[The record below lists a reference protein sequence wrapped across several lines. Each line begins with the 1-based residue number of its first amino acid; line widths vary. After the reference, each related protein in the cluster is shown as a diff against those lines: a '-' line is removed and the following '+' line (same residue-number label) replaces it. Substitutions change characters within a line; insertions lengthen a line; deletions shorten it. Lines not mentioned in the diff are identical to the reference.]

1 MPECGIPFPCS
12 STVSSFETALEIV
25 NTERGG
31 VIRAIQDNP
40 LPGEALYGESRAGI
54 GVKGVC
60 RSSGTG
66 VEGAAES
73 GVNAD
78 SPSSGNGVC
87 GRAEFGIGVLG
98 TSIGSAGVRGEGG
111 RFGVLG
117 CGGKSA
123 IAGFFEINKK
133 ENNKTAL
140 HAQTRGGGSAVE
152 AVINAETENDRPAL
166 FASTNADGEA
176 VAAETTGSGSAG
188 VFSVRNRD
196 NSHSALSASTNGN
209 GVAVFGLS
217 ANGIGIVGGGRV
229 LAGLFLGDVDVTG
242 NIAAS
247 SKTFVIDHPLD
258 PANKYLIHSSVESS
272 EMVNVYS
279 GNAVLD
285 ENGEAWIQLEAW
297 FEAVNCDFRYQ
308 LTCIR
313 SFAPIYIA
321 EEVQNNRFKIAGG
334 SHQMKVSWQ
343 VTGVRKDL
351 WAQRHSFFAEKE
363 KPADEKGYYRHP
375 ELYGQ
380 PPENSVHRANNLRK

>member
-12 STVSSFETALEIV
+12 STISTFETAFEII
-25 NTERGG
+25 NTERAG

-40 LPGEALYGESRAGI
+40 LPGEAVYGESRAGI

-66 VEGAAES
+66 IEGAAES
-73 GVNAD
+73 DPNAD

-117 CGGKSA
+117 CGGETG
-123 IAGFFEINKK
+123 IAGFFEIDKK

-140 HAQTRGGGSAVE
+140 HAETRGRGSAVE
-152 AVINAETENDRPAL
+152 AVIDTDVENECPAL
-166 FASTNADGEA
+166 LASTNSEGVA
-176 VAAETTGSGSAG
+176 VEAETTGTGRAG
-188 VFSVRNRD
+188 VFSVRNND
-196 NSHSALSASTNGN
+196 NISSALFASTNGK

-217 ANGIGIVGGGRV
+217 ANGIGIVGAGPVR
-229 LAGLFLGDVDVTG
+229 AGLFLGDVDVTG
-242 NIAAS
+242 NVAGG

-285 ENGEAWIQLEAW
+285 ENGEAWVQLEAW

-313 SFAPIYIA
+313 SFAPVYIA

-334 SHQMKVSWQ
+334 SDQMKVSWQ
-343 VTGVRKDL
+343 VTAVRKDL
-351 WAQRHSFFAEKE
+351 WAQRHPFSVEKE
-363 KPADEKGYYRHP
+363 KSADEKGYYRHP

-380 PPENSVHRANNLRK
+380 PPENSVHRASNPRK